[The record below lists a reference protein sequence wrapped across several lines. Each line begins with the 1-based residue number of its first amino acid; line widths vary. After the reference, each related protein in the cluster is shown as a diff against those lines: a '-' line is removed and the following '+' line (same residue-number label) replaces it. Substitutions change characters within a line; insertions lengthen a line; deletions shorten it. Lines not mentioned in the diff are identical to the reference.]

1 MIIRLLR
8 LSGLNKIPVH
18 EENKLRIYYRGNKMA
33 DYLESVVSEGEKAL
47 IYNDAVIL

>member
-18 EENKLRIYYRGNKMA
+18 EENKL
-33 DYLESVVSEGEKAL
+33 L
-47 IYNDAVIL
+47 IYNREIEWPTIWNPLLVKMKKL